1 MGFISYFW
9 WIQFFTM
16 KLHKFSLLMLVL
28 GSSAFAQTQKFT
40 MAEAVNGL
48 RSNLAVKN
56 ISQFSWSN
64 DGKSYIQ
71 AVNGGYLITDL
82 KTSKQDTLVSLSQL
96 NKSLANNKLK
106 AIPQIKFI
114 SSSSGYFNSDN
125 QMIWVEKSGNDWK
138 VKNSVTI
145 DKDASNIKIFGD
157 NETFAFTAKN
167 NLFINKNGKTIAVT
181 NDSNENILNGAA
193 NVHRN
198 EFGIDT
204 GIFPAPNSE
213 SVAFYR
219 MDQTMVADY
228 PIIDWSV
235 TPAVNHN
242 IKYPMAGQTSHQ
254 VTLGVFNIKT
264 QSTTFLNIEGE
275 KDQYLTAVT
284 WSPDSKYIFVAVLN
298 RGQNHMKMNQYDAAT
313 GNLVKTLFEE
323 TNDKY
328 VEPQHPLTFFPN
340 SNTDFIWQSQ
350 RTGYNHLFHYS
361 LEKGLI
367 AQITKGDWLV
377 TDILGFSESKKEI
390 YFASTK
396 ETPLEKHLYRINWTN
411 FKMQRMDNAE
421 GVHAGILSKDGNY
434 LYDSYSNAT
443 TPRIVNVINTT
454 TLKSTNLLTAENTLK
469 NYQRPEIKS
478 VNFKTDDGTILYGKM
493 ILPTDFDASKKYP
506 AIVYLYNGPHL
517 QLITNTFPASGNL
530 WYEYMAQNGYI
541 IFTMDGRGSAN
552 RGLKFEQAVFRNLGT
567 TEMNDQ
573 MKGVEYLQSLP
584 YVDSERLGIHGWS
597 FGGFM
602 TTSFMLRKPDVFKVG
617 VAGGPVIDWSMY
629 EIMYGERYMDTPQEN
644 PQGYATANLLDK
656 VQNLK
661 GKLLMIHGAQDD
673 VVVWQHSVKFIKAAV
688 DNGVELDYFVYPGHP
703 HNVIGKDR
711 VHLMQKIT
719 DYFDQNLKK

>member
-1 MGFISYFW
+1 
-9 WIQFFTM
+9 M
-16 KLHKFSLLMLVL
+16 KLYRFSLLMMVL
-28 GSSAFAQTQKFT
+28 GSSAIAQTQKFT

-48 RSNLAVKN
+48 RTNLAVKN
-56 ISQFSWSN
+56 ISQFSWTA

-71 AVNGGYLITDL
+71 AVKGGYLITDL
-82 KTSKQDTLVSLSQL
+82 KISKQDTLVSLTQL
-96 NKSLANNKLK
+96 NKSFSDAQLK
-106 AIPQIKFI
+106 AVPQIKFI
-114 SSSSGYFNSDN
+114 SGSSGYFNANDK
-125 QMIWVEKSGNDWK
+125 MFWIEKSGNDWK
-138 VKNSVTI
+138 VKTAAAVDAN
-145 DKDASNIKIFGD
+145 ASNVKVFGD
-157 NETFAFTAKN
+157 NQTFAFTVKN
-167 NLFINKNGKTIAVT
+167 NLFVNKNGKTVAIT
-181 NDSNENILNGAA
+181 NDSDENIINGGAA
-193 NVHRN
+193 VHRN

-213 SVAFYR
+213 AVAFYR

-228 PIIDWSV
+228 PVIDWSV

-242 IKYPMAGQTSHQ
+242 VKYPMAGQKSHE
-254 VTLGVFNIKT
+254 VTLGVYNIKN
-264 QSTTFLNIEGE
+264 QSTTFLKIEGE

-361 LEKGLI
+361 LEKGLV

-377 TDILGFSESKKEI
+377 TDILGFNEKKKEI
-390 YFASTK
+390 YFTSTK
-396 ETPLEKHLYRINWTN
+396 ETPLEKHLYKINWTN
-411 FKMQRMDNAE
+411 FKMQRLDDAS
-421 GVHAGILSKDGNY
+421 GVHTGILSSDGNY
-434 LYDSYSNAT
+434 LYDTYSNAG
-443 TPRIVNVINTT
+443 TPRSVNIINTNT
-454 TLKSTNLLTAENTLK
+454 AKSTNILTAENTLK
-469 NYQRPEIKS
+469 NYQRPEIKN
-478 VNFKTDDGTILYGKM
+478 VELKADDGTPLYGKI
-493 ILPTDFDASKKYP
+493 ILPTDFDATKKYP
-506 AIVYLYNGPHL
+506 VIVYLYNGPHL
-517 QLITNTFPASGNL
+517 QLVTNTFPASGNL

-552 RGLKFEQAVFRNLGT
+552 RGMKFEQAVFRNLGT

-573 MKGVEYLQSLP
+573 MKGVDYLKSLP
-584 YVDSERLGIHGWS
+584 YVDSQRMGIHGWS

-602 TTSFMLRKPDVFKVG
+602 TTSFMLRNPDVFKVG
-617 VAGGPVIDWSMY
+617 VAGGPVIDWKMY

-644 PQGYATANLLDK
+644 PQGYAAANLLDK

-673 VVVWQHSVKFIKAAV
+673 VVVWQHSIKFIKSAV
-688 DNGVELDYFVYPGHP
+688 DNGVQLDYFVYPGHP

-711 VHLMQKIT
+711 VHLMQKVT
-719 DYFDQNLKK
+719 DYFDQYLKK

>member
-1 MGFISYFW
+1 MTFISYFW
-9 WIQFFTM
+9 WIQFYTM
-16 KLHKFSLLMLVL
+16 KLHRFSLLMVVL
-28 GSSAFAQTQKFT
+28 GGSVFAQTQKFT

-48 RSNLAVKN
+48 RTNLAVKN
-56 ISQFSWSN
+56 ISQFSWSG

-71 AVNGGYLITDL
+71 AVKGGYLITDL
-82 KTSKQDTLVSLSQL
+82 KTAKQDTLVSLTQL
-96 NKSLANNKLK
+96 NRSFSDNKLK
-106 AIPQIKFI
+106 AVPQIKFI
-114 SSSSGYFNSDN
+114 SKSQGYFNAND
-125 QMIWVEKSGNDWK
+125 QMIWVDKSGSDWK
-138 VKNSVTI
+138 VKSS
-145 DKDASNIKIFGD
+145 ASLDEKAANVKMFSD
-157 NETFAFTAKN
+157 NQTFAYTVKN
-167 NLFINKNGKTIAVT
+167 NLFVNKNGKAIAVT
-181 NDSNENILNGAA
+181 NESNENILNGAA

-204 GIFPAPNSE
+204 GIFPSPNSE

-228 PIIDWSV
+228 PVIDWSV

-242 IKYPMAGQTSHQ
+242 IKYPMAGQKSHE
-254 VTLGVFNIKT
+254 VTLGVYNIKN
-264 QSTTFLNIEGE
+264 QSTTFLKVEGE
-275 KDQYLTAVT
+275 KDQYLTAIT
-284 WSPDSKYIFVAVLN
+284 WSPDSKYIFVGVLN

-361 LEKGLI
+361 LEKGLV

-377 TDILGFSESKKEI
+377 TDILGFNEKKKEI
-390 YFASTK
+390 FFTSTK
-396 ETPLEKHLYRINWTN
+396 ETPLEKHLYKINWTS
-411 FKMQRMDNAE
+411 FKMERLDSEE
-421 GVHAGILSKDGNY
+421 GVHTGILSSDGNH
-434 LYDSYSNAT
+434 LYDIYSNAN
-443 TPRIVNVINTT
+443 TPKVANIINTN
-454 TLKSTNLLTAENTLK
+454 TLKVANILTAENTLK
-469 NYQRPEIKS
+469 NYQRPEIKN
-478 VNFKTDDGTILYGKM
+478 VNLKADDGTPLYGKI
-493 ILPTDFDASKKYP
+493 ILPTNFDPNKKYP
-506 AIVYLYNGPHL
+506 VIVYLYNGPHL
-517 QLITNTFPASGNL
+517 QLVANTFPASGNL

-541 IFTMDGRGSAN
+541 IFTMDGRGSSN

-567 TEMNDQ
+567 VEMSDQ
-573 MKGVEYLQSLP
+573 MKGVDYLKSLP
-584 YVDSERLGIHGWS
+584 YVDAEKMGIHGWS

-673 VVVWQHSVKFIKAAV
+673 VVVWQHSIKFIKSAV
-688 DNGVELDYFVYPGHP
+688 DNGVQLDYFVYPGHP

-711 VHLMQKIT
+711 VHLMQKVT

>member
-1 MGFISYFW
+1 
-9 WIQFFTM
+9 M
-16 KLHKFSLLMLVL
+16 KLYTLSLCMLVL
-28 GSSAFAQTQKFT
+28 GGHAMAQTQKFT
-40 MAEAVNGL
+40 MAEAVNGM
-48 RSNLAVKN
+48 RTNLAVKN
-56 ISQFSWSN
+56 ISQFSWSA

-71 AVNGGYLITDL
+71 AVKGGYLITDI
-82 KTSKQDTLVSLSQL
+82 KTKKQDTLVSLAQL
-96 NKSLANNKLK
+96 NRNLADNKFK
-106 AIPQIKFI
+106 AVPPIKFTG
-114 SSSSGYFNSDN
+114 SGQGYFNAN
-125 QMIWVEKSGNDWK
+125 GKMVWMEKSGSDWK
-138 VKNSVTI
+138 MKNTVAVDENAENMKVFS
-145 DKDASNIKIFGD
+145 D
-157 NETFAFTAKN
+157 NRTFAFTVKN
-167 NLFINKNGKTIAVT
+167 NLFVSRNGKTIAVT
-181 NDSNENILNGAA
+181 SDSNENILNGAA

-242 IKYPMAGQTSHQ
+242 IKYPMAGKTSHQ
-254 VTLGVFNIKT
+254 VTLGVFNIKS
-264 QSTTFLNIEGE
+264 QKTTFLNIEGE

-284 WSPDSKYIFVAVLN
+284 WSPDSKYIFVGVLN
-298 RGQNHMKMNQYDAAT
+298 RGQNHLKMNQYDAVT

-323 TNDKY
+323 TSDKY
-328 VEPQHPLTFFPN
+328 VEPQHPLVFFPN
-340 SNTDFIWQSQ
+340 SNTEFIWQSQ

-361 LEKGLI
+361 LEKGLVS
-367 AQITKGDWLV
+367 QITKGDWLV
-377 TDILGFSESKKEI
+377 NEILGFNEKKKEI
-390 YFASTK
+390 YFTSTK
-396 ETPLEKHLYRINWTN
+396 ETPLEKHLYRINWAN
-411 FKMQRMDNAE
+411 FKMQRLDNAE
-421 GVHAGILSKDGNY
+421 GVHSGVLSSDGNY
-434 LYDSYSNAT
+434 LYDVYSNAT
-443 TPRIVNVINTT
+443 TPRVANIINTN
-454 TLKSTNLLTAENTLK
+454 TLKTGNLLTSENPLK
-469 NYQRPEIKS
+469 NYQRPEIKN
-478 VNFKTDDGTILYGKM
+478 VNLKADDGTPLYGKI
-493 ILPTDFDASKKYP
+493 ILPTNFDPNKKYP
-506 AIVYLYNGPHL
+506 VIVYLYNGPHL
-517 QLITNTFPASGNL
+517 QLVTNTFPASGNL

-552 RGLKFEQAVFRNLGT
+552 RGMKFEQAVFRNLGT
-567 TEMNDQ
+567 NEMNDQ
-573 MKGVEYLQSLP
+573 MKGVEYLKSLP
-584 YVDSERLGIHGWS
+584 YVDAGRMGIHGWS

-673 VVVWQHSVKFIKAAV
+673 VVVWQHSIKFIKSAV
-688 DNGVELDYFVYPGHP
+688 DNGIQLDYFVYPGHP

-711 VHLMQKIT
+711 VHLMQKVT
-719 DYFDQNLKK
+719 DYFDQYLKK

>member
-1 MGFISYFW
+1 
-9 WIQFFTM
+9 
-16 KLHKFSLLMLVL
+16 MLFV
-28 GSSAFAQTQKFT
+28 GNSVFAQTQKFT
-40 MAEAVNGL
+40 MAEAVNGM

-56 ISQFSWSN
+56 ISQFSWSG

-71 AVNGGYLITDL
+71 ALKGGYLITDL
-82 KTSKQDTLVSLSQL
+82 KTNKQDTLVSLTQL
-96 NKSLANNKLK
+96 NRNLTENKLK
-106 AIPQIKFI
+106 AVPQIKFI
-114 SSSSGYFNSDN
+114 SNSKGYFNTAGK
-125 QMIWVEKSGNDWK
+125 MTWIEKSGSEWK
-138 VKNSVTI
+138 I
-145 DKDASNIKIFGD
+145 KDQITMDQNASDFKIFGD
-157 NETFAFTAKN
+157 NQTFAFTVKN
-167 NLFINKNGKTIAVT
+167 NLFVNKNGKTIAVT
-181 NDSNENILNGAA
+181 NDTDENILNGAS

-242 IKYPMAGQTSHQ
+242 IKYPMAGQTSHE
-254 VTLGVFNIKT
+254 VTLGVFNIKN
-264 QSTTFLNIEGE
+264 QSTTYLKIEGE

-284 WSPDSKYIFVAVLN
+284 WSPDSKYIFAGVLN
-298 RGQNHMKMNQYDAAT
+298 RGQNHLKMNQYDAAT
-313 GNLVKTLFEE
+313 GNFVKTLFEE
-323 TNDKY
+323 TSDKY
-328 VEPQHPLTFFPN
+328 VEPQHPLIFFPN

-361 LEKGLI
+361 LEKGLV

-377 TDILGFSESKKEI
+377 TDILGFNEKKKEI

-396 ETPLEKHLYRINWTN
+396 ETPLEKHLYRINWIN
-411 FKMQRMDNAE
+411 FKMQRLDNAE
-421 GVHAGILSKDGNY
+421 GVHTGILSSDGNH
-434 LYDSYSNAT
+434 LYDMYSNAN
-443 TPRIVNVINTT
+443 TPRVANIINTNN
-454 TLKSTNLLTAENTLK
+454 LKSNTILTAENPLK
-469 NYQRPEIKS
+469 NYHRPEIKN
-478 VNFKTDDGTILYGKM
+478 VTLKADDGTPLYGKI
-493 ILPTDFDASKKYP
+493 ILPTNFDASKKYP
-506 AIVYLYNGPHL
+506 VIVYLYNGPHL
-517 QLITNTFPASGNL
+517 QLITNSFPASGNL
-530 WYEYMAQNGYI
+530 WYEYMAQKGYI

-552 RGLKFEQAVFRNLGT
+552 RGMKFEQAVFRNLGT

-573 MKGVEYLQSLP
+573 MKGVDYLKSLP
-584 YVDSERLGIHGWS
+584 YVDSERMGIHGWS

-602 TTSFMLRKPDVFKVG
+602 TTSFMLRHPEVFKVG

-644 PQGYATANLLDK
+644 PQGYAKSNLLDK

-673 VVVWQHSVKFIKAAV
+673 VVVWQHSVKFIKSAV
-688 DNGVELDYFVYPGHP
+688 DNGVQVDYFVYPGHP

-711 VHLMQKIT
+711 VHLMQKVT
-719 DYFDQNLKK
+719 DYFDLYLKK

>member
-1 MGFISYFW
+1 MV
-9 WIQFFTM
+9 
-16 KLHKFSLLMLVL
+16 VL
-28 GSSAFAQTQKFT
+28 GGSLYAQTQKFT

-48 RSNLAVKN
+48 RTNLAVKN
-56 ISQFSWSN
+56 ISQFSWSE

-71 AVNGGYLITDL
+71 AVKGGYLITDL
-82 KTSKQDTLVSLSQL
+82 KNNKQDTLISLNQL
-96 NKSLANNKLK
+96 NKQFSSNKLN
-106 AIPQIKFI
+106 AVPQIKFI
-114 SSSSGYFNSDN
+114 NNTNAYFNAND
-125 QMIWVEKSGNDWK
+125 QMFWVEKSGNDWK
-138 VKNSVTI
+138 VKKTSALNENAANV
-145 DKDASNIKIFGD
+145 KVFGD
-157 NETFAFTAKN
+157 NQTAAYTVKN
-167 NLFINKNGKTIAVT
+167 NLYINRNGKSVAVT
-181 NDSNENILNGAA
+181 NDADENIINGQA
-193 NVHRN
+193 VHRN

-228 PIIDWSV
+228 PVIDWSV

-242 IKYPMAGQTSHQ
+242 IKYPMAGNTSHQ
-254 VTLGVFNIKT
+254 VSLGVYNIKN
-264 QSTTFLNIEGE
+264 QSTTFLKIDGE

-298 RGQNHMKMNQYDAAT
+298 RGQNHMKMNQYDAES

-328 VEPQHPLTFFPN
+328 VEPQHPLVFFPK

-350 RTGYNHLFHYS
+350 RTGYNHLFHFN

-377 TDILGFSESKKEI
+377 TDILGFNEKKKEI
-390 YFASTK
+390 FFVSTK
-396 ETPLEKHLYRINWTN
+396 ETPLERHLYKINWTN
-411 FKMQRMDNAE
+411 FKMQRLDDAE
-421 GVHAGILSKDGNY
+421 GMHTGVLSSDGNY
-434 LYDSYSNAT
+434 LFDVYTNAN
-443 TPRIVNVINTT
+443 TPRVGNIINTA
-454 TLKSTNLLTAENTLK
+454 TLKYNNVFTSENTLK
-469 NYQRPEIKS
+469 NYQRPEIKN
-478 VNFKTDDGTILYGKM
+478 VNLKADDGTPLYGKI
-493 ILPTDFDASKKYP
+493 ILPTNFDPNKKYP
-506 AIVYLYNGPHL
+506 VIVYLYNGPHL
-517 QLITNTFPASGNL
+517 QLITNSFPASGNL

-541 IFTMDGRGSAN
+541 IFTMDGRGSSN

-573 MKGVEYLQSLP
+573 MKGVNYLKSLP
-584 YVDSERLGIHGWS
+584 YVDTERMGIHGWS

-602 TTSFMLRKPDVFKVG
+602 TTSFMLRQPDVFKVG
-617 VAGGPVIDWSMY
+617 VAGGPVIDWKMY

-644 PQGYATANLLDK
+644 PDGYAKANLLDK

-673 VVVWQHSVKFIKAAV
+673 VVVWQHSIKFIKSAV
-688 DNGVELDYFVYPGHP
+688 DNGVQLDYFVYPGHP